1 METGPL
7 VVVAVFRARPETAAG
22 LLPILESMVSPTR
35 AEPGCHRYDL
45 YRSIDDPLVFFFCEV
60 WGSESDHRRHLDTP
74 HVRRFLEAA
83 PSLLDGVVTE
93 NRGTLVTG

>member
-7 VVVAVFRARPETAAG
+7 VVVAVFRARPETAAA
-22 LLPILESMVSPTR
+22 LLPLLESLVSPTR

-45 YRSIDDPLVFFFCEV
+45 YRSIDDPLVFFFDEV
-60 WGSESDHRRHLDTP
+60 WGGEGDHRRHLGTP

-83 PSLLDGVVTE
+83 PSLLDGPIVQ

>member
-7 VVVAVFRARPETAAG
+7 VVVAVFRARPETAGA
-22 LLPILESMVSPTR
+22 LLPMLESMVSPTR
-35 AEPGCHRYDL
+35 AEPGCERYDL
-45 YRSIDDPLVFFFCEV
+45 YRSVDDPSVFFFYEV
-60 WGSESDHRRHLDTP
+60 WRRESDHRRHLGTP

-83 PSLLDGVVTE
+83 PSLLDGAIVE